1 MKEGKEE
8 EKGERREEGGEGREG
23 ERREE
28 GEEKA
33 RGGEGEERREDGS
46 KGGDS
51 KQNITQMS
59 STPLGNISVA
69 LTPTFP
75 EWSTPHP
82 GRMVFPFLFSMFI

>member
-1 MKEGKEE
+1 MKEL
-8 EKGERREEGGEGREG
+8 GERRREGGEEREGREG

-51 KQNITQMS
+51 KQNFT
-59 STPLGNISVA
+59 
-69 LTPTFP
+69 
-75 EWSTPHP
+75 
-82 GRMVFPFLFSMFI
+82 